1 MAGSVVVNVLVQPL
15 VTVVMEK
22 ASNYIL
28 EKYKV
33 MKGMEEQHEILKRRL
48 PAILDVI
55 ADAEQVAAHREGA
68 AAWLQAIKKVTY
80 QANEVFDEFKYEALR
95 RKAKKEGHYK
105 ELGFGVV
112 KLFPTH
118 NRFIFRNRMGRK
130 LRKIVR
136 AIDVLVTEMNAFGFK
151 YQQQPL
157 VSSQFR
163 QKDHVMS
170 DPKKITSRSRGK
182 HKEKLVDMLVGQAN
196 NADLTVVPIVGM
208 GGLGKTTLA
217 QLVYNEP
224 AIKKHF
230 NLTLWVCASDCFDV
244 DTLAQSIVK
253 AAPKKKKKKKKK
265 KKNDGNEVDAL
276 ADSIVKA
283 APKNKNDGTE
293 EASGK
298 NNDSTKATHGKNN
311 DSTRA
316 RSRKKK
322 KDGTEA
328 AATSKN
334 NLQKLVSGQRYL
346 LVLDDVWERKD
357 DIWEKLKA
365 CLQHGG
371 RGSAVLTTTRDGGV
385 AKTMGTVEAYNLTA
399 VEDEFIKEIIE
410 TSAFSR
416 FQNEEERPAGLVNMV
431 GEFVKRCVG
440 SPLAATAL
448 GTVLHTKTSEEEWKD
463 VLSRNIIC
471 TEETGILPILK
482 LSYNDLPPHMKQCFA
497 FCAMFPKGYLIDV
510 DKLIRL
516 WIAHGFIIQ
525 EKQVCLETI
534 GKQIFDELV
543 SRSFFQDVKQ
553 VHEIEKLRNK
563 SMKLRNKSMKQID
576 SSSEIEHD
584 GACYSRTTCKIH
596 DLMHD
601 VALSVM
607 NNECALATEKPCKND
622 AVVTTTEPSQSEW
635 LRDTTQHLFLSCKEP
650 EKELNSSL
658 DNSSPAIR
666 TLLCDSRMENSSWQ
680 HLSKYSSLRALKLCL
695 WGSFPLKP
703 KHLHHLRYLDL
714 SRSRYIKALPEDM
727 SILYNLQT
735 LNLSGCICLCRLPR
749 QMKYMT
755 ALRHLYTHGCPK
767 LESMPGDL
775 SKLTALQTLT
785 CFVASSNS
793 NCSNVGEL
801 GSLNLGGQLELC
813 HLENVEEAAAKDA
826 NLVKKKELTELTLK
840 WSFGSDNIVGERSSR
855 DDARLLEQLKPHDG
869 LHAIRIHAY
878 GATTFP
884 TWTAMLQ
891 NIVAVHLYGCNK
903 LQWFFSGDTNTSF
916 AFANLKMLTLQ
927 ELVCFERWWEIDN
940 GMQAEVIMFPQL
952 EKLCISHCE
961 KLTAFPGL
969 PTFPNLQNTRIE
981 GCPELT
987 TIVESPKLSVLKM
1000 EGRDVQLFQ
1009 WVAGHMTSL
1018 TNLDLH
1024 SLVDSTETN
1033 SAAAEHGLR
1042 ELVDGMD
1049 KRSDH
1054 GFPLTVLV
1062 LQSFQLDVTE
1072 LCSCFVHLQDLS
1084 FCRCHALLHWPEKEF
1099 EGLVSL
1105 RKLTIDQCENLT
1117 GYAQGSTKPSTSSE
1131 TSQLLP
1137 RLDVLVLRNCG
1148 SLVEVFNVPASLTVM
1163 EIMYC
1168 KKLESISG
1176 RRLQQ
1181 GQSASPIHQGSSSI
1195 AEVSSSSS
1203 PGDCA
1208 QNLEKLKIDE
1218 CHSLKGALHLPSP
1231 LKVLNI
1237 VNCGGLTSLE
1247 SRSGELSSLERLI
1260 LRGCNSLAS
1269 LPDGPQ
1275 AYLYV
1280 QRLTVRSCPGIKTLP
1295 ASLHKR
1301 LDNIEKKNIDAHYY
1315 EGKHAAITFLL
1326 LLTTLLASIKFA
1338 S

>member
-1 MAGSVVVNVLVQPL
+1 MATSTVINVVVQPL
-15 VTVVMEK
+15 VTVVMDK
-22 ASNYIL
+22 ASNYL
-28 EKYKV
+28 LDKYKV
-33 MKGMEEQHEILKRRL
+33 MKGMEEQREILKRRL
-48 PAILDVI
+48 PAILDII

-136 AIDVLVTEMNAFGFK
+136 SIDVLVTEMNAFGFK
-151 YQQQPL
+151 YQQQVP
-157 VSSQFR
+157 VSNQLR
-163 QKDHVMS
+163 QTDHVIS
-170 DPKKITSRSRGK
+170 DPKRITSRSRDK
-182 HKEKLVDMLVGQAN
+182 DKEKLVDMLVGQAN

-224 AIKKHF
+224 EIQKHF
-230 NLTLWVCASDCFDV
+230 DLLVWVCVSDCFDV
-244 DTLAQSIVK
+244 DSLSQSIVE
-253 AAPKKKKKKKKK
+253 AAPKKKKDDRKE
-265 KKNDGNEVDAL
+265 D
-276 ADSIVKA
+276 
-283 APKNKNDGTE
+283 
-293 EASGK
+293 SGK
-298 NNDSTKATHGKNN
+298 NNDTPKAAHGTNNDDTEAGSGKEKDSTKAGPRRKKGDTEAGSGRKNN
-311 DSTRA
+311 RTKA
-316 RSRKKK
+316 GPWKNKG
-322 KDGTEA
+322 GTEA
-328 AATSKN
+328 ATASKN

-346 LVLDDVWERKD
+346 LVLDDVWERQVG
-357 DIWEKLKA
+357 IWEKLKA

-371 RGSAVLTTTRDGGV
+371 RGSAVLTTTRDEGV
-385 AKTMGTVEAYNLTA
+385 AKNMGTIKAYNLTA

-431 GEFVKRCVG
+431 DELVKRCVG

-448 GTVLHTKTSEEEWKD
+448 GSVLHTKSSEVEWNA

-482 LSYNDLPPHMKQCFA
+482 LSYNDLPSYMKQCFA
-497 FCAMFPKGYLIDV
+497 FCAMFPKGYEIDV

-553 VHEIEKLRNK
+553 V
-563 SMKLRNKSMKQID
+563 QAT
-576 SSSEIEHD
+576 SSEIEHD

-607 NNECALATEKPCKND
+607 EKECALATEKPGKID
-622 AVVTTTEPSQSEW
+622 AVATATGPSQSEW
-635 LRDTTQHLFLSCKEP
+635 LLDTTQHLFLSCKEP

-666 TLLCDSRMENSSWQ
+666 TLLCDSRMENSSLQ
-680 HLSKYSSLRALKLCL
+680 HLSKYSSLQALKLCL
-695 WGSFPLKP
+695 RGSFPLKP

-714 SRSRYIKALPEDM
+714 SRSKYIKSLPEDM

-735 LNLSGCICLCRLPR
+735 LNLSGCIRLCELPR

-755 ALRHLYTHGCPK
+755 ALRHLYTHGCPM

-785 CFVASSNS
+785 CFVASSDS
-793 NCSNVGEL
+793 NCSNVGQL

-813 HLENVEEAAAKDA
+813 HLENVKEDAAGDA

-840 WSFGSDNIVGERSSR
+840 WSVGLDNIVGERSSR

-891 NIVAVHLYGCNK
+891 NIVVVHLSGCNK
-903 LQWFFSGDTNTSF
+903 LQWFLSDDTNTSF
-916 AFANLKMLTLQ
+916 VFANLKELTLQ
-927 ELVCFERWWEIDN
+927 ELVCFERWWKKDN
-940 GMQAEVIMFPQL
+940 GTQEVIMFPRL

-961 KLTAFPGL
+961 KLTALPGQ
-969 PTFPNLQNTRIE
+969 PTFPNLQNTCIE
-981 GCPELT
+981 RCPELT
-987 TIVESPKLSVLKM
+987 TRFESPKLSVLKI
-1000 EGRDVQLFQ
+1000 EGCDVHLFQ
-1009 WVAGHMTSL
+1009 WVARHMTSL

-1024 SLVDSTETN
+1024 SILDSKETT
-1033 SAAAEHGLR
+1033 SVAAEHGLK
-1042 ELVDGMD
+1042 EVVDGMD
-1049 KRSDH
+1049 KWSDH
-1054 GFPLTVLV
+1054 DFPLTVLV
-1062 LQSFQLDVTE
+1062 LQNFQLGVTE

-1105 RKLTIDQCENLT
+1105 RKLKIDQCENLT
-1117 GYAQGSTKPSTSSE
+1117 GYAQDSTKPSTSLE

-1137 RLDVLVLRNCG
+1137 RLDVLVLLKCE

-1163 EIMYC
+1163 EIMCC

-1181 GQSASPIHQGSSSI
+1181 GQSASSIHQGPSSI

-1203 PGDCA
+1203 SPGDCA
-1208 QNLEKLKIDE
+1208 ENLEKLKIAE
-1218 CHSLKGALHLPSP
+1218 CDSLKGALHLPSP
-1231 LKVLNI
+1231 LKVLYI
-1237 VNCGGLTSLE
+1237 VNCGGLTYLQ

-1260 LRGCNSLAS
+1260 LRSCNSLAS

-1275 AYLYV
+1275 EYSYL
-1280 QRLTVRSCPGIKTLP
+1280 QRLTVKSCPGIKTFP
-1295 ASLHKR
+1295 ASLQKR
-1301 LDNIEKKNIDAHYY
+1301 LPNIQKKNIDAHYY
-1315 EGKHAAITFLL
+1315 EEASRPIPIPLKPKTWPYAIRRN
-1326 LLTTLLASIKFA
+1326 
-1338 S
+1338 